1 MAEQT
6 IITWN
11 AANWI
16 TILIMATLGFMILG
30 MVAQIVRNRK
40 APANG

>member
-1 MAEQT
+1 MEQT

-16 TILIMATLGFMILG
+16 TVLIMATLGFMVLG
-30 MVAQIVRNRK
+30 MVAQIVRSKK
-40 APANG
+40 AA